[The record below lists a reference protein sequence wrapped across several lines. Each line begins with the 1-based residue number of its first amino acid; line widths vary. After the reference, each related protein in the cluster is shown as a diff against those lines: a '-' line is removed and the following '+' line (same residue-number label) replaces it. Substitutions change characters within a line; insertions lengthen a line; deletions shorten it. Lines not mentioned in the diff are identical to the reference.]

1 MRLFGVGAARHYG
14 PEKYLGFSISR
25 GVKTPLHIRTMSTW
39 KTSKKSPVF
48 FLVLHDSPLYVNYA
62 DKSMSTC
69 KTCTFVH
76 LSFFKTTFPRC
87 SILAWGTKGLLI
99 AFTIPVIRVRND
111 TFWNMYVHLYNAV
124 RIFIY
129 LLIYLKSLMKQKKLA
144 FKKNTRQK
152 YLLVFH

>member
-1 MRLFGVGAARHYG
+1 MALRLSFTKVGHERGLMTSGFLVKCDFLALAPRHYG

-39 KTSKKSPVF
+39 KTSKKSPFF

-76 LSFFKTTFPRC
+76 LSSFFQNYISALFNFGMRYKRSLDC
-87 SILAWGTKGLLI
+87 I
-99 AFTIPVIRVRND
+99 
-111 TFWNMYVHLYNAV
+111 YNT
-124 RIFIY
+124 
-129 LLIYLKSLMKQKKLA
+129 S
-144 FKKNTRQK
+144 N
-152 YLLVFH
+152 